1 MKTITYITVLCIAFS
16 ASFCVQPPDYPEEPV
31 LEYIGFNKLT
41 VPQGGGFLESDTLE
55 LRIGFTDG
63 DGDLGNEDGT
73 VDIYITDSRDS
84 FSEKRKLPVIPEQG
98 VGNGIS
104 GEIRL
109 RFPNE
114 PFNLCCIYPD
124 LTPGC
129 QPNPDF
135 PTDSLSYEVY
145 IIDRAGN
152 QSNIIQTETI
162 TLRCN

>member
-1 MKTITYITVLCIAFS
+1 MKTINYIIVLSIAFT
-16 ASFCVQPPDYPEEPV
+16 ASFCVQPPDYPEAPV

-41 VPQGGGFLESDTLE
+41 VAQGGGFLENDTLI

-63 DGDLGNEDGT
+63 DGDLGYDDGT
-73 VDIYITDSRDS
+73 VDIYITDSRDG
-84 FSEKRKLPVIPEQG
+84 FSEVRKLPVIPEQG

-109 RFPNE
+109 VFPNE
-114 PFNLCCIYPD
+114 PTNLCCIYPEG
-124 LTPGC
+124 PGC
-129 QPNPDF
+129 QPNADF
-135 PTDSLSYEVY
+135 PTDSLFYEVY

-152 QSNIIQTETI
+152 QSNIIQTETV

>member
-1 MKTITYITVLCIAFS
+1 MKTITYILFLSVAFT
-16 ASFCVQPPDYPEEPV
+16 ASFCVQPPDYPETPV

-41 VPQGGGFLESDTLE
+41 VAQGGGVLGNDTLV
-55 LRIGFTDG
+55 LTIGFTDG
-63 DGDLGNEDGT
+63 DGDLGYEDGT

-84 FSEKRKLPVIPEQG
+84 FSEVRKLPVIPEQG

-104 GEIRL
+104 GEICL
-109 RFPNE
+109 VFPNE
-114 PFNLCCIYPD
+114 PFNICCIYPD

-129 QPNPDF
+129 QPNEDF

-152 QSNIIQTETI
+152 QSNIIRTETV
-162 TLRCN
+162 TLLCN